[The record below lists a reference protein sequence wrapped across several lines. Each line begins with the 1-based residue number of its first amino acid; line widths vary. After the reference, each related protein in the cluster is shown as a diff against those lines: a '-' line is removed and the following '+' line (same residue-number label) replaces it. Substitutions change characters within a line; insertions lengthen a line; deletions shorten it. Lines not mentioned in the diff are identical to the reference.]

1 MNPEREAYLRYRL
14 ERARQTLQDARLLA
28 ESARLHSAINRLYYA
43 CFYCV
48 SALVSAEGHKA
59 SKHTG
64 VRALFNR
71 HWVKTGRVS
80 TEMGGFYSTLFD
92 QRQKADYADLVRF
105 EPEQVSRWIE
115 QATPFISEVSRLV
128 ERHLHDKACPSGRST
143 PPSTPSAA
151 AERPT

>member
-14 ERARQTLQDARLLA
+14 ERARQTLGDAKFLADSGRLL
-28 ESARLHSAINRLYYA
+28 SAVNRVYYA

-48 SALVSAEGHKA
+48 SALVSSEGHKA

-71 HWVKTGRVS
+71 HWVKTGRVPS
-80 TEMGGFYSTLFD
+80 ELGGFYSTLFD

-105 EPEQVSRWIE
+105 GPEQVGRWIE
-115 QATPFISEVSRLV
+115 QAAPFIAEVSHLV
-128 ERHLHDKACPSGRST
+128 EEKLSSHGG
-143 PPSTPSAA
+143 SAGPQA
-151 AERPT
+151 

>member
-28 ESARLHSAINRLYYA
+28 DSGRLHSAVNRLYYA

-64 VRALFNR
+64 VRSLFNQ

-80 TEMGGFYSTLFD
+80 TDTGGFYSTLFD
-92 QRQKADYADLVRF
+92 ERQKADYADLVRF
-105 EPEQVSRWIE
+105 DPGKVSRWLD
-115 QATPFISEVSRLV
+115 QATAFVTEVSRLV
-128 ERHLHDKACPSGRST
+128 EEHLG
-143 PPSTPSAA
+143 
-151 AERPT
+151 ERGSPEVP